1 MKYDDA
7 SMIRLAKQLFTGT
20 PWEEPLKRVHHL
32 LTGRKNTLY
41 DWQTIAI
48 MRRVLRPDSNAL
60 DIGAFEGG
68 MLKHMVRLAR
78 HGTHMAFEPQ
88 PDRYERLVRDFPSV
102 EVRPYAIG
110 DRTSSASFH
119 RMEQHPALSGLSR
132 REKDLASER
141 ATEITV
147 PMETLD
153 RAVPADRPIH
163 FLKVDVE
170 GAELGVF
177 RGGMDL
183 LRRNRPV
190 IVFEC
195 GIGGADYFGTTPR
208 ALHELVTE
216 GVGLHIFLLADW
228 LAGRSPLTRGQFEEQ
243 FEHRLH
249 FYFVASPAAPSA

>member
-1 MKYDDA
+1 
-7 SMIRLAKQLFTGT
+7 MIRLAKHVFTGT

-60 DIGAFEGG
+60 DVGAFEGG
-68 MLKHMVRLAR
+68 MLKHLVRLAP

-88 PDRYERLVRDFPSV
+88 PGRCERLARAFPSV
-102 EVRPYAIG
+102 DVLPYALG
-110 DRTSSASFH
+110 DHAGTVSFH
-119 RMEQHPALSGLSR
+119 CMEQHPALSGLSR
-132 REKDLASER
+132 REKDLAGEE
-141 ATEITV
+141 AHEITV
-147 PMETLD
+147 TMETLD
-153 RAVPADRPIH
+153 RTVPSDRPIH
-163 FLKVDVE
+163 LVKVDVE

-177 RGGMDL
+177 RGGVEL

-208 ALHELVTE
+208 ALHEFVTE
-216 GVGLHIFLLADW
+216 EIGLEISLLADW
-228 LAGRSPLTRGQFEEQ
+228 LAGRAPLSRTGFEEQ
-243 FEHRLH
+243 FERHLH
-249 FYFVASPAAPSA
+249 FYFVAHPSRARP